1 MHARALENAYA
12 KWNTHL
18 FHDTSFDIIIFEI
31 SDACIVIY
39 IYITI
44 GLKRKYW
51 FGLIVTAD

>member
-12 KWNTHL
+12 KWNT
-18 FHDTSFDIIIFEI
+18 HDTSFDIIIFEI

-44 GLKRKYW
+44 GLKRKY
-51 FGLIVTAD
+51 

>member
-31 SDACIVIY
+31 GDACIVIY

-44 GLKRKYW
+44 GLKRKY
-51 FGLIVTAD
+51 